1 MDGINV
7 VDKKKV
13 LTQDTRVKE
22 WGIKGDKDSI
32 RKTIEETTEYPMMY
46 KALGTEPQS
55 KHPYNLYNDIHNQA
69 KFLENTLT
77 TIPSEIRTLAN
88 EIIERKINKI
98 IGIGMGTSQFI
109 ALAVAPIFWKWA
121 GIEAV
126 DMDSCEAIVNDRVM
140 DKRTAFFAYSGS
152 GTTTDTINGTKKA
165 QENGAFTIAIT
176 SVAGS
181 PLTKITDR
189 TIVVCA
195 ETYDTGGSDT
205 FHYTTR
211 LAIVIYL
218 ALELGKQLRPDK
230 FDFKKIEKELLQI
243 PKFMASIFNQ
253 ISARCWSIAKYH
265 KNARSII
272 IVGSGPN
279 YGTAEE
285 IGLKFD
291 EMAHIPTNAMV
302 PTRHIHGA
310 LGLTNEKI
318 LTIILVPTNDPAMKW
333 LNQIADATVLLKSP
347 AVGIVSESETE
358 IADKM
363 DYVVRIPTDSP
374 ELFTLLAILPGQL
387 LAYFFAVEQGDI
399 NPDCQ
404 RSNIPRHTKIWLKLF
419 PPGTH

>member
-1 MDGINV
+1 MSK
-7 VDKKKV
+7 KKKV
-13 LTQDTRVKE
+13 LTQDSRVKE
-22 WGIKGDKDSI
+22 WGISGDADKL
-32 RKTIEETTEYPMMY
+32 RQTIEETTEYPMMY
-46 KALGTEPQS
+46 KALGTEP
-55 KHPYNLYNDIHNQA
+55 KTNHPFNLYADIHNQA
-69 KFLENTLT
+69 QFLDDTLSS
-77 TIPSEIRTLAN
+77 IQPEVSALAD
-88 EIIERKINKI
+88 EMIKRKIDKI

-140 DKRTAFFAYSGS
+140 NPHTAFFAFSGS

-165 QENGAFTIAIT
+165 KEKGAFTIAVT
-176 SVAGS
+176 SVSGS
-181 PLTKITDR
+181 PLTKLTDA
-189 TIVVCA
+189 TLVVSA

-211 LAIVIYL
+211 LATAIYL
-218 ALELGKQLRPDK
+218 ALELGKRLNPDK
-230 FDFKKIEKELLQI
+230 FDWKEIEAELLNTS
-243 PKFMASIFNQ
+243 KKMAAMFDRV
-253 ISARCWSIAKYH
+253 SARCWSIAKYF
-265 KNARSII
+265 KNVRAII
-272 IVGSGPN
+272 TVGSGPN
-279 YGTAEE
+279 FGTAEE
-285 IGLKFD
+285 IGLKYD

-318 LTIILVPTNDPAMKW
+318 LTIILAPQNDPAIKW

-347 AVGIVSESETE
+347 SVGIVSESETE

-363 DYVVRIPTDSP
+363 DYVVRVPTDSP
-374 ELFTLLAILPGQL
+374 ELFTILSILPGQL
-387 LAYFFAVEQGDI
+387 LAYFFALEQGNI

-404 RSNIPRHTKIWLKLF
+404 RSNIPKHAKIWLKLF

>member
-1 MDGINV
+1 MVIEM

-13 LTQDTRVKE
+13 LTQNTRVKE
-22 WGIKGDKDSI
+22 WGIKGDEESI
-32 RKTIEETTEYPMMY
+32 RKTVEETTEYPMMY
-46 KALGTEPQS
+46 KALGTKPKTS
-55 KHPYNLYNDIHNQA
+55 HPFNLYTDIHNQA
-69 KFLENTLT
+69 KFLEDTLSA
-77 TIPSEIRTLAN
+77 IQPDVSALAD
-88 EIIERKINKI
+88 EMIKRKINKI

-140 DKRTAFFAYSGS
+140 DKNTAFFAFSGS
-152 GTTTDTINGTKKA
+152 GTTTDTINGSKKA
-165 QENGAFTIAIT
+165 KEKGAFTIAIT

-181 PLTKITDR
+181 PLTNLTD
-189 TIVVCA
+189 TTLVVSA

-211 LAIVIYL
+211 LATTIYL
-218 ALELGKQLRPDK
+218 ALELGKKLKPNQ
-230 FDFKKIEKELLQI
+230 FDWKKIEEELLQT
-243 PKFMASIFNQ
+243 PKQMATIFDQ
-253 ISARCWSIAKYH
+253 VSARCWSIAKYH
-265 KNARSII
+265 KNVRSII

-279 YGTAEE
+279 FGTAEE
-285 IGLKFD
+285 IGLKYD

-318 LTIILVPTNDPAMKW
+318 LTIILVPKNDPSMKW
-333 LNQIADATVLLKSP
+333 LHQIADATVLLKSP
-347 AVGIVSESETE
+347 TVGIVSTSETE

-363 DYVVRIPTDSP
+363 DYVIRVPTDSP
-374 ELFTLLAILPGQL
+374 ELFTILSILPGQL
-387 LAYFFAVEQGDI
+387 LAYFFAVEQGNI

-404 RSNIPRHTKIWLKLF
+404 RSNIPKHAKIWLKLF

>member
-1 MDGINV
+1 MS
-7 VDKKKV
+7 KKRKI

-22 WGIKGDKDSI
+22 WGISGEEKAL
-32 RKTIEETTEYPMMY
+32 RKTIEETTESPMMY
-46 KALGTEPQS
+46 KALGTAPKTE
-55 KHPYNLYNDIHNQA
+55 HPFNLYIDIHNQS
-69 KFLENTLT
+69 KFLEDTLS
-77 TIPSEIRTLAN
+77 TIHADVSALA
-88 EIIERKINKI
+88 EDMISRKINKI
-98 IGIGMGTSQFI
+98 VGIGMGTSQFI

-121 GIEAV
+121 EIDAV

-140 DKRTAFFAYSGS
+140 DSQTAFFAFSGS

-165 QENGAFTIAIT
+165 KEKDAFTIAVS

-181 PLTKITDR
+181 PLTKLTDASL
-189 TIVVCA
+189 IVSA

-211 LAIVIYL
+211 LATIIYL
-218 ALELGKQLRPDK
+218 ALELGKRLNPTK
-230 FDFKKIEKELLQI
+230 FNWEKIEEELLHT
-243 PKFMASIFNQ
+243 PKKMAAIFDQ
-253 ISARCWSIAKYH
+253 VSARCWSIAKYY
-265 KNARSII
+265 KNVRSII

-279 YGTAEE
+279 FGTAEE

-318 LTIILVPTNDPAMKW
+318 LTIILVPQNDPAMNW
-333 LNQIADATVLLKSP
+333 LDQISDATVLLKSP
-347 AVGIVSESETE
+347 AIGIVSESETK

-363 DYVVRIPTDSP
+363 DYVIRVPTDSP
-374 ELFTLLAILPGQL
+374 ELFTILSILPGQL
-387 LAYFFAVEQGDI
+387 LAYFFAVEQGNI

-404 RSNIPRHTKIWLKLF
+404 RSNIPKHAKIWLKLF